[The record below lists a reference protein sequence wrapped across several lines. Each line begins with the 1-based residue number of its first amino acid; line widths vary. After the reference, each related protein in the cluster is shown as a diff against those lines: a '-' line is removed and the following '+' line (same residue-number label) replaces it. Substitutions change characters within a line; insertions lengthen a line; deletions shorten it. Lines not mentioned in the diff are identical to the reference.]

1 MTSDTFILKSGRC
14 SWGKCVF
21 CGYGKIEG
29 YEPSLENIKRDVDR
43 FFSRLKNDVD
53 ELKIFGSGS
62 FIDDKQFPKIA
73 RRYLLDKC
81 TERKISKITFESR
94 PEYVTADMVK
104 EFDGFD
110 FTVAFGLE
118 IADDKILS
126 KLKKGSTVAAF
137 EKAASLVHKMKG
149 KVRAYLLV
157 NPPYV
162 KDVKKSLNDS
172 VNYALKNSDSVVLI
186 NLYPHFRAELME
198 TWLSGKWKP
207 LDKKQFDVIIKR
219 WKSNKK
225 VELDFETFTFMPKF
239 ENKKK
244 ITDVGEKG
252 LTHPVFEVWQ
262 DYLQRFY
269 NVPKGKDVVLF
280 LPCAFRKPYSK
291 SKTHKA
297 ILSRLTT
304 LRFYPK
310 IHQVMISNPGVI
322 PREFE
327 NNYPFNAY
335 DWREWE
341 ETPKIKKRYIEVTR
355 LRLVAYLKSH
365 SYKKV
370 FAYFKP
376 SSGSFVALKKACKDL
391 NINLSSCLDD
401 KTYKELS
408 ADSDVGVLTK
418 RCALDGLLKKLRSE
432 MNA

>member
-126 KLKKGSTVAAF
+126 KLKKGSTVAVF

-186 NLYPHFRAELME
+186 NLYQNPRIA
-198 TWLSGKWKP
+198 G
-207 LDKKQFDVIIKR
+207 
-219 WKSNKK
+219 
-225 VELDFETFTFMPKF
+225 
-239 ENKKK
+239 
-244 ITDVGEKG
+244 
-252 LTHPVFEVWQ
+252 
-262 DYLQRFY
+262 YL
-269 NVPKGKDVVLF
+269 
-280 LPCAFRKPYSK
+280 
-291 SKTHKA
+291 
-297 ILSRLTT
+297 
-304 LRFYPK
+304 
-310 IHQVMISNPGVI
+310 
-322 PREFE
+322 
-327 NNYPFNAY
+327 
-335 DWREWE
+335 
-341 ETPKIKKRYIEVTR
+341 
-355 LRLVAYLKSH
+355 
-365 SYKKV
+365 
-370 FAYFKP
+370 
-376 SSGSFVALKKACKDL
+376 
-391 NINLSSCLDD
+391 
-401 KTYKELS
+401 
-408 ADSDVGVLTK
+408 
-418 RCALDGLLKKLRSE
+418 
-432 MNA
+432 